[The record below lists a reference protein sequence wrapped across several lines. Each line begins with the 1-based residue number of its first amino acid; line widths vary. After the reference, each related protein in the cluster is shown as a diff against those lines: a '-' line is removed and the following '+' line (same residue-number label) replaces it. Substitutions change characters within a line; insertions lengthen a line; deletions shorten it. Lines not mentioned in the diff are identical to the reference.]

1 MKDFRFDNIIFSL
14 SLLSLLLSYV
24 KSCRE
29 EKASLSVGLRI
40 LVEWI
45 TNGRISWVL
54 FYYWSD
60 VNVTNMLYHSD

>member
-1 MKDFRFDNIIFSL
+1 MLNL
-14 SLLSLLLSYV
+14 A
-24 KSCRE
+24 
-29 EKASLSVGLRI
+29 EKKRQAYQSVLRI

-45 TNGRISWVL
+45 SNGRISWVL